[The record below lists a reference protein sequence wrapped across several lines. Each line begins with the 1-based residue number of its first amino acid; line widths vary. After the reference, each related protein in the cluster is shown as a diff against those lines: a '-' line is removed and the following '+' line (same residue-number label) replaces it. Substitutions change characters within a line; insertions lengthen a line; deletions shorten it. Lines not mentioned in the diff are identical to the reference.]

1 MSKRLTNVERNRR
14 RAFVLFVLKEVA
26 NLFYKRKPKILAKE
40 KNKKNR
46 VRVESLRDFVR
57 NREDIVNRIYGLTDN
72 HDREAT
78 VQIIASSPNLQSE
91 LISELF
97 VLPAP
102 TATPSIVPSPSV
114 APSKTPSPEP
124 PLSAEQPESPASQ
137 MMRQLGAEGAP
148 ALVNVN
154 AVPEQPRAIA
164 PATVQ
169 RQEAK
174 QARQESKARQEHDNQ
189 MLAQPP
195 AGDPNTDIVRESDL
209 GLNASSYELTGED
222 IARSNSSSSEY
233 NSSTSEA
240 EASELNVG
248 SQPYGLGLRPDQVQR
263 LVRNLKDDDKRKVIA
278 QLSGRGTID
287 FNVLADSLSA
297 GAFRVLLAS
306 MVSPAFAP
314 IFGRVISASVPII
327 RRVLGADWNR
337 LFMGEAV
344 MPVVSQLVELDALSG
359 SDELDQLNTDN
370 MINVRNALSQAVTDG
385 RINPSVLER
394 FDNISNQRYFI
405 STAYDD
411 PEDEDAEAIDRFQR
425 EEALTSER
433 ISLML
438 ISDLLR
444 DATADQRSNA
454 INRALDAYEAVFD
467 DSLIVDAS
475 NEEQV
480 REIRDASRFL
490 QVPYFDLASRVRNN
504 VNRGELF
511 NNIQDAQILAVPNDR
526 IAFLLNTNTQ
536 GSMNSLSAVYAA
548 AQRLRD
554 FPRVRA
560 IPEDAI
566 SGRRATIRRNN
577 NVQSFRQALTGSAAL
592 GTLGTIGASLY
603 RGFSVGDTARMISD
617 TAPNSLLNSFY
628 TWATLKGLE
637 YVTGVDLPAGQKA
650 IAGAVAGAATAVQ
663 SVINYTPVEVP
674 PETQEVYQQEGKQ
687 AKGTL
692 RPKFITPATSI
703 LDKTNNEIQADLDEW
718 SMFNFVLPTS
728 EGAEGNISNN
738 PLKRSNYIQDQLNLQ
753 GGGQNIDVPLGELD
767 LPPNSDLK
775 KLTVGA
781 DLPPMKFN
789 DAFIGD
795 NPFEVMPKIPGPL
808 DLPDIKNP
816 YNSMTQ
822 TIQMDEDIRRSVLYG
837 WQP

>member
-1 MSKRLTNVERNRR
+1 MSGKKLTNAEIKRR
-14 RAFVLFVLKEVA
+14 LGFALFVIKEVA
-26 NLFYKRKPKILAKE
+26 NLFYKRKPKILAKD

-46 VRVESLRDFVR
+46 IRVESLRAFLR
-57 NREDIVNRIYGLTDN
+57 NSPQIVDRIYGLTDN

-91 LISELF
+91 LISDLF

-114 APSKTPSPEP
+114 APSVEPSQRPETNR
-124 PLSAEQPESPASQ
+124 ESPASQ
-137 MMRQLGAEGAP
+137 MMRRLGQAGAQP
-148 ALVNVN
+148 LVDVN

-174 QARQESKARQEHDNQ
+174 QQRLESKARQQHDNQ

-209 GLNASSYELTGED
+209 GLNASSYELSGED

-233 NSSTSEA
+233 NSSTSDE
-240 EASELNVG
+240 EASRLNVG

-263 LVRNLKDDDKRKVIA
+263 LVRNLKDEDKRKVIA

-314 IFGRVISASVPII
+314 IFGRVISASVPVI
-327 RRVLGADWNR
+327 RRALGADWNN
-337 LFMGEAV
+337 LFMGDAV
-344 MPVVSQLVELDALSG
+344 MPVASRLAEIEGITG
-359 SDELDQLNTDN
+359 SDELDQINMDN
-370 MINVRNALSQAVTDG
+370 MINVRNALSQAVRDG
-385 RINPSVLER
+385 RINESVLER
-394 FDNISNQRYFI
+394 FDNISNGRYFI

-425 EEALTSER
+425 EEGLTSER
-433 ISLML
+433 ISLIL
-438 ISDLLR
+438 ISDLMAN
-444 DATADQRSNA
+444 ATPDQRSRA
-454 INRALDAYEAVFD
+454 INRALDSYEAVYD
-467 DSLIVDAS
+467 DSLIVDAQ
-475 NEEQV
+475 NEAQV
-480 REIRDASRFL
+480 AEIRDASRFL
-490 QVPYFDLASRVRNN
+490 QVPYFDLALRIRNN
-504 VNRGELF
+504 VNRDELF

-526 IAFLLNTNTQ
+526 IAYLLNSNLQ
-536 GSMNSLSAVYAA
+536 GSMNGISAVYASS
-548 AQRLRD
+548 QQLRE
-554 FPRVRA
+554 FPKVRA
-560 IPEDAI
+560 LAEDAI
-566 SGRRATIRRNN
+566 SGRRDTIRRNN
-577 NVQSFRQALTGSAAL
+577 DVQSFRQALTGSALL
-592 GTLGTIGASLY
+592 GTVGSIGASLY

-617 TAPNSLLNSFY
+617 SAPNSLLNSFY

-663 SVINYTPVEVP
+663 SVVNYTPVEVP
-674 PETQEVYQQEGKQ
+674 PETQEVYQQEGK
-687 AKGTL
+687 AGKGTL

-703 LDKTNNEIQADLDEW
+703 LDKTNNEIQADFDEY
-718 SMFNFVLPTS
+718 SMFDFVLPTS
-728 EGAEGNISNN
+728 EGASGNIANN

-753 GGGQNIDVPLGELD
+753 GGGQNIDVPLGQLD
-767 LPPNSDLK
+767 LPAQKDLK
-775 KLTVGA
+775 KLTIGD

-789 DAFIGD
+789 DAFIND
-795 NPFEVMPKIPGPL
+795 NPFEVSPHIPGPL
-808 DLPDIKNP
+808 DIPDYKNP
-816 YNSMTQ
+816 YESMTE
-822 TIQMDEDIRRSVLYG
+822 TIQMDEGIRRSTLYG